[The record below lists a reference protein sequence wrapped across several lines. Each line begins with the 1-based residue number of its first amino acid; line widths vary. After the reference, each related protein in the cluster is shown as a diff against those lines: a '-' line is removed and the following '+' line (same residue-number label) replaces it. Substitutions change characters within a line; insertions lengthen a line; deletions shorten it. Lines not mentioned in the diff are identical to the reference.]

1 MIGIVVVSHSS
12 KVAEGVVE
20 IAKQVSN
27 EEIPIMAAGGTSD
40 GRIGTDA
47 IRIKE
52 AIEFVDQG
60 NGVLI
65 FVDLGSAILSAETA
79 MDLLGNETVEIVDA
93 PLVEGVIAS
102 SVQLT
107 ITDDI
112 EDVKRVARESK
123 EIKKVWNW
131 FEKGD
136 LWLKEK

>member
-12 KVAEGVVE
+12 KVAEGVVD

-27 EEIPIMAAGGTSD
+27 EAIPIMAAGGTSD

-47 IRIKE
+47 MKIMDAIKS
-52 AIEFVDQG
+52 VDQG
-60 NGVLI
+60 KGVLI

-79 MDLLGNETVEIVDA
+79 IDLLGAESVEIVDA

-102 SVQLT
+102 SVQVT

-112 EDVKRVARESK
+112 EDIKRVAHESK
-123 EIKKVWNW
+123 NISKI
-131 FEKGD
+131 
-136 LWLKEK
+136 

>member
-47 IRIKE
+47 IKIKE
-52 AIEFVDQG
+52 AIESVDQG

-79 MDLLGNETVEIVDA
+79 IDLLDMTSVEIVDA

-112 EDVKRVARESK
+112 EDVKRVAHESK
-123 EIKKVWNW
+123 NISKI
-131 FEKGD
+131 
-136 LWLKEK
+136 

>member
-12 KVAEGVVE
+12 KVAEGVVD
-20 IAKQVSN
+20 IAKQVSSTA
-27 EEIPIMAAGGTSD
+27 IPIMAAGGTSD

-47 IRIKE
+47 MKIKD
-52 AIEFVDQG
+52 AIESVDQG

-79 MDLLGNETVEIVDA
+79 IDLLGSDTVEIVDA

-102 SVQLT
+102 SVQIT

-112 EDVKRVARESK
+112 EDVKRVGHESK
-123 EIKKVWNW
+123 NIKKI
-131 FEKGD
+131 
-136 LWLKEK
+136 

>member
-12 KVAEGVVE
+12 KVAEGVVD

-27 EEIPIMAAGGTSD
+27 QAIPIMAAGGTSD

-47 IRIKE
+47 MKIKD
-52 AIEFVDQG
+52 AIESVDQG

-79 MDLLGNETVEIVDA
+79 IDLLGAESVEIVDA

-102 SVQLT
+102 SVQVT
-107 ITDDI
+107 ITNDI
-112 EDVKRVARESK
+112 EDIKRVAHESK
-123 EIKKVWNW
+123 NMNKI
-131 FEKGD
+131 
-136 LWLKEK
+136 

>member
-1 MIGIVVVSHSS
+1 MKQLVKIKETHMIGIVVVSHSS

-47 IRIKE
+47 IKIKE
-52 AIEFVDQG
+52 AIESVDQG

-79 MDLLGNETVEIVDA
+79 IDLLDMTSVEIVDA

-112 EDVKRVARESK
+112 EDVKRVAHESK
-123 EIKKVWNW
+123 NISKI
-131 FEKGD
+131 
-136 LWLKEK
+136 

>member
-12 KVAEGVVE
+12 KVAEGVVD

-27 EEIPIMAAGGTSD
+27 EAIPIMAAGGTSD

-47 IRIKE
+47 MKIKD
-52 AIEFVDQG
+52 AIEAVDQG

-79 MDLLGNETVEIVDA
+79 IDLLGAESVEIVDA

-102 SVQLT
+102 SVQVT
-107 ITDDI
+107 ITNDI
-112 EDVKRVARESK
+112 EDIKRVAHESK
-123 EIKKVWNW
+123 NMNKI
-131 FEKGD
+131 
-136 LWLKEK
+136 

>member
-12 KVAEGVVE
+12 KVAEGVVD

-27 EEIPIMAAGGTSD
+27 EAIPIMAAGGTSD

-47 IRIKE
+47 MKIMDAIKS
-52 AIEFVDQG
+52 VDQG
-60 NGVLI
+60 KGVLI

-79 MDLLGNETVEIVDA
+79 IDLLGAESVEIVDA

-102 SVQLT
+102 SVQVT

-112 EDVKRVARESK
+112 EDVKRVAHESK
-123 EIKKVWNW
+123 NISKI
-131 FEKGD
+131 
-136 LWLKEK
+136 

>member
-123 EIKKVWNW
+123 EIKKV
-131 FEKGD
+131 
-136 LWLKEK
+136 